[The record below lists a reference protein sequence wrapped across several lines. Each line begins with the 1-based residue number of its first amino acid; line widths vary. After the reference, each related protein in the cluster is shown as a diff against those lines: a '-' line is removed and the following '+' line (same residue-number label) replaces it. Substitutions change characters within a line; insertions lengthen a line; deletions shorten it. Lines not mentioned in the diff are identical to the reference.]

1 MDDQSP
7 WFYRRFGA
15 DRTAA
20 RLSGPDYEHSKEL
33 FQLSV
38 ASCEKS
44 RGYAAKL
51 DVVDTYDLLEDRASV
66 LTERPWV
73 AACANCSDG
82 LYLAFRV
89 TVKLIVAG
97 TQPLVPHQI

>member
-1 MDDQSP
+1 MLQQGFPGS
-7 WFYRRFGA
+7 
-15 DRTAA
+15 
-20 RLSGPDYEHSKEL
+20 DYQHAKQL
-33 FQLSV
+33 FQLSL

-51 DVVDTYDLLEDRASV
+51 DVVDTYDLLEYRASV
-66 LTERPWV
+66 LTEHPRP
-73 AACANCSDG
+73 AACANSRYG
-82 LYLAFRV
+82 LYLAFSV